1 MGFFAKLM
9 GTEKPKYPP
18 LDPASPGAVRLA
30 KSAAVLEAF
39 VKKVQGAMEFV
50 PGEKAIYIYIGAPPE
65 TFGVVWFE
73 GAEEHNF
80 KTLMKAKK
88 LSDRQMKTISG
99 HLGDAWTR
107 HKDEPRFEQVI
118 GGKKVVVLAS
128 PAMEQDLQKIIH
140 EAQ

>member
-1 MGFFAKLM
+1 MGFLGKLF

-30 KSAAVLEAF
+30 KSAAVLEEF
-39 VKKVQGAMEFV
+39 VKKVHGAMEII
-50 PGEKAIYIYIGAPPE
+50 PGDKATYVYIGSPPE

-73 GAEEHNF
+73 GNEEHNF
-80 KTLMKAKK
+80 KTLMKAKA

-107 HKDEPRFEQVI
+107 HKDEPRFDHLI
-118 GGKKVVVLAS
+118 GGKKVVVVGS

-140 EAQ
+140 EAG